1 LYFFWEYKLKICPK
15 CRAENVYDD
24 AKFCNECGA
33 PLAAGE
39 SDIGESAKDKIKT
52 DDLDFVVTE
61 TSGPTA
67 PDFFGEGNRDQQDK
81 ASETTERIDEV
92 DSQDLEI
99 STTADLLNDGTFD
112 TPVSPKP
119 EPNEFDFS
127 ELASDNS
134 NPPETDPAPPE
145 KKPEIPSVD
154 WNTEVP
160 PDSRE
165 LKEMADLNLE
175 AKKSRT
181 TESSTPEPQP
191 EDRQTFKSEPESIT
205 APGTIRPAI
214 DPAKQAE
221 MAKSD
226 KKVRGIAYF
235 RKNLIQIAGNPFMHD
250 GDELIVNNKRYLLR
264 TKKLSRNMT
273 IGLFA
278 GALVIIL
285 LIVAAQFINSP
296 LSGDGS
302 IVGMILDENGQPY
315 LEGARVTLQPL
326 NKTTTSNAQGFFRF
340 DMIPTGTYD
349 FVYELGDRYLGHGHS
364 TVSAGQTTLVA
375 FKDLEPIA
383 LAEKKNGNSTVSRI
397 RENRPAQN
405 TVQKKA
411 SASSSKKSSSGF
423 GKLKLNA
430 NVNNARLSVDGK
442 ILGAGNNTYS
452 KIKSGRHKI
461 TVDKTGYTTYT
472 EIVNIK
478 KNKTTAVTARL
489 DRLAEQ
495 AAPELTARDYLDLGN
510 DALAENKID
519 LAMEDFNKAIA
530 AEAGFSEG
538 YIARGKLYATQ
549 NDAEK
554 AVADYVRAG
563 EIYRINK
570 QTDKAIDAFSTALG
584 YSPDNISAIVGRAGA
599 RADKGE
605 YRSGLK
611 DYEKALDI
619 DKNFYPALY
628 GAGVCQFKLGEH
640 KKAEK
645 YFRKAYETD
654 NSDPYLYQY
663 LMLTYLA
670 RDDIKK
676 LRQIYAEFKVV
687 ANPAE
692 LAAFKSSSRFE
703 PVLRLI
709 KEEDR

>member
-1 LYFFWEYKLKICPK
+1 
-15 CRAENVYDD
+15 
-24 AKFCNECGA
+24 
-33 PLAAGE
+33 
-39 SDIGESAKDKIKT
+39 
-52 DDLDFVVTE
+52 
-61 TSGPTA
+61 
-67 PDFFGEGNRDQQDK
+67 
-81 ASETTERIDEV
+81 
-92 DSQDLEI
+92 
-99 STTADLLNDGTFD
+99 
-112 TPVSPKP
+112 
-119 EPNEFDFS
+119 
-127 ELASDNS
+127 
-134 NPPETDPAPPE
+134 
-145 KKPEIPSVD
+145 
-154 WNTEVP
+154 
-160 PDSRE
+160 
-165 LKEMADLNLE
+165 M
-175 AKKSRT
+175 
-181 TESSTPEPQP
+181 
-191 EDRQTFKSEPESIT
+191 
-205 APGTIRPAI
+205 
-214 DPAKQAE
+214 
-221 MAKSD
+221 
-226 KKVRGIAYF
+226 
-235 RKNLIQIAGNPFMHD
+235 
-250 GDELIVNNKRYLLR
+250 
-264 TKKLSRNMT
+264 
-273 IGLFA
+273 
-278 GALVIIL
+278 
-285 LIVAAQFINSP
+285 
-296 LSGDGS
+296 
-302 IVGMILDENGQPY
+302 
-315 LEGARVTLQPL
+315 
-326 NKTTTSNAQGFFRF
+326 
-340 DMIPTGTYD
+340 
-349 FVYELGDRYLGHGHS
+349 
-364 TVSAGQTTLVA
+364 
-375 FKDLEPIA
+375 
-383 LAEKKNGNSTVSRI
+383 
-397 RENRPAQN
+397 
-405 TVQKKA
+405 
-411 SASSSKKSSSGF
+411 
-423 GKLKLNA
+423 
-430 NVNNARLSVDGK
+430 SVDGK